1 MAPDEGNSKAWHYL
15 GKCHQEG
22 DKDSQAIAALQ
33 RAVETDP
40 SALEAFVDLAVSHTN
55 NMQKDRAML
64 ALEGWLRNNPRY
76 ANLAP
81 PPLHEAGRGG
91 EDVEAQL
98 RAMYE
103 RQDVLIDCFVEAA
116 QTSPNAVDPAVQV
129 CLGLLYSLA
138 LEYDNAAQCFSAA
151 LSKLPDDY
159 ALWNKLGATLANS
172 GRSGESSFCICPI
185 AGHSHHVRRGGAA
198 GLFSGSRTQ
207 AFVCARACQLGH
219 LLHGHEAVSGG
230 CQAVSVGALD

>member
-1 MAPDEGNSKAWHYL
+1 MVRTDEGNAKAWHYL

-33 RAVETDP
+33 RAVAADP
-40 SALEAFVDLAVSHTN
+40 TALDAFVDLAVSHTN

-76 ANLAP
+76 AKFAP
-81 PPLHEAGRGG
+81 PPLEDMSRGH
-91 EDVEAQL
+91 DVEAQL
-98 RAMYE
+98 RSMYD

-116 QTSPNAVDPAVQV
+116 QTSPTSVDPAVQV

-172 GRSGESSFCICPI
+172 GRSG
-185 AGHSHHVRRGGAA
+185 GGF
-198 GLFSGSRTQ
+198 LCRQ
-207 AFVCARACQLGH
+207 PM
-219 LLHGHEAVSGG
+219 
-230 CQAVSVGALD
+230 